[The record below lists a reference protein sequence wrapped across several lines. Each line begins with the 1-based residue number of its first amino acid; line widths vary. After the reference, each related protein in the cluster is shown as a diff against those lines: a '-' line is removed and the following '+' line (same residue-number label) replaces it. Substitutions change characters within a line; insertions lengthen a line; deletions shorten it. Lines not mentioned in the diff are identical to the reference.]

1 MPGSATPAMSGRSD
15 RDWLAWARAY
25 ADEIDPTIGLVAGP
39 EEVEPGPEDLRPYL
53 GRWSPYGPE
62 SR

>member
-1 MPGSATPAMSGRSD
+1 M
-15 RDWLAWARAY
+15 LWANAY
-25 ADEIDPTIGLVAGP
+25 ADQIDPTTGPVTGP
-39 EEVEPGPEDLRPYL
+39 EEVEPGTEDLRPYL